1 MAIVS
6 FNFTKIVAEKKAPI
20 KGKIQIQNNIAI
32 KDVSET
38 DLSLGKTKQKALKY
52 VFQYISTYEPKI
64 GEIVLTGEVISI
76 EDEKKMTEVAENWKK
91 NKKLTKDV
99 LDTLLNNILTKAN
112 IQALMIGKEV
122 NLPPS
127 IPLPKAKLGTPV
139 VKK

>member
-76 EDEKKMTEVAENWKK
+76 EDEKKMTEVSENWKK

-112 IQALMIGKEV
+112 IQALMLGKEV

-127 IPLPKAKLGTPV
+127 IPLPKAELGTPV